1 MAPASLLVTMLTDPR
16 KKDAVDDENEDVTIE
31 ANTLIVP
38 GVAQD

>member
-31 ANTLIVP
+31 ASTLIVP